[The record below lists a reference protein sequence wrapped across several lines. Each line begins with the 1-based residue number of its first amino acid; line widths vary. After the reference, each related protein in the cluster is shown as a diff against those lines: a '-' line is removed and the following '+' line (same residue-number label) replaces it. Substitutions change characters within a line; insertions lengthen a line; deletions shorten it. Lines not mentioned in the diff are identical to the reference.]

1 MLADRTET
9 DKIDDGQGDKLTVA
23 DLVRMFEESEGA
35 SVNAREQSERDRD
48 YLDNKQYTAEELK
61 EFEKRGQPPTIDNR
75 IKTKIDYLVG
85 VEKQQR
91 IQPKA
96 MPRTPKH
103 ENDADG
109 ASQGIKYVTD
119 EEDYNNKRSAVWR
132 NMLVEGSG
140 GFSVSVEPSKYSA
153 AQSPQQMMNT
163 TAMTPPQERD
173 IKIRK
178 IAWDRMFGDPHSSEL
193 DFSDAGYLGAVVWMD
208 EVDALHQYKDNPDAV
223 DIIADTMG
231 SVSASQ
237 TYDDK
242 PIYSVWA
249 DRKRKRVRIVQMWIK
264 RAGDW
269 FFAEYT
275 KGGILKSGKSPYVTD
290 KGESDCELIYQSA
303 YADRDNN
310 RYGMV
315 REMISLQDEI
325 NKRRSKSL
333 HLLNVA
339 QTIYEDGAVDDIEAF
354 RKQSVKPDGT
364 MKVAPGAL
372 SGKKIEF
379 NTRSDLAEGH
389 FKLLEEAKNAID
401 LKGPNATEMG
411 DKTGGSNSASGKAII
426 ASQQGGMIQVGDLMD
441 NLRHLDKRVFRAI
454 WYRIRQYWTAEKWI
468 RVTDDERNV
477 KWVGLNVDPQLVAML
492 KQMNPQAAERIA
504 GTVGNVAE
512 LDCDIIID
520 EAPDSLTPALEQFQ
534 ALVELKKYDAGN
546 EMPFRMLIQAA
557 PNLKNKDQILDDMD
571 KRAQQN
577 APVQQQ
583 HQQIETAGAVATVK
597 ETESKALLNQARAQ
611 ELCQPQQGQPGKFEL
626 PPELQIAKAVTDIK
640 GADATAE
647 HKRALAALE
656 PIRAAHDINMD
667 RANFAHEVVAGHAD
681 RQLQAKQ
688 AARKTEAA

>member
-1 MLADRTET
+1 MLAARADHTST
-9 DKIDDGQGDKLTVA
+9 DKIDDGQGDRLTVA

-35 SVNAREQSERDRD
+35 SFNAREQSERDRD

-119 EEDYNNKRSAVWR
+119 EEDYDNKRSAVWR

-140 GFSVSVEPSKYSA
+140 GFSVSVEPCKYSP
-153 AQSPQQMMNT
+153 AQNQQQMMAT
-163 TAMTPPQERD
+163 TAMTPPQEYD

-178 IAWDRMFGDPHSSEL
+178 ISWDRMFADPHSSEL

-208 EVDALHQYKDNPDAV
+208 EIDALDQYKDNPDAA

-231 SVSASQ
+231 SVTASQ

-242 PIYSVWA
+242 PVYSVWA
-249 DRKRKRVRIVQMWIK
+249 DRKRKRVRIVQMWIR

-303 YADRDNN
+303 YCDRDNN

-339 QTIYEDGAVDDIEAF
+339 QTIYEDGAVDNIEEF
-354 RKQSVKPDGT
+354 RRQSVKPDGT
-364 MKVAPGAL
+364 MKVNPGAL

-411 DKTGGSNSASGKAII
+411 DKTGTSNAASGKAII

-477 KWVGLNVDPQLVAML
+477 KWVGLNVDPQQVEML
-492 KQMNPQAAERIA
+492 KQQNPQAAERIA

-534 ALVELKKYDAGN
+534 SLVELKKFDTGN
-546 EMPFRMLIQAA
+546 EIPFSVLIQAA
-557 PNLKNKDQILDDMD
+557 PNLKNKDRILEDMQ
-571 KRAQQN
+571 KRAEQN
-577 APVQQQ
+577 APKAQQAEQVQM
-583 HQQIETAGAVATVK
+583 AGAVAQVK
-597 ETESKALLNQARAQ
+597 ETESKALLNQAKAQ
-611 ELCQPQQGQPGKFEL
+611 DLGQPDPSQPGEFQL
-626 PPELQIAKAVTDIK
+626 PPQLQVAQAAADIDDKAAS
-640 GADATAE
+640 AD
-647 HKRALAALE
+647 HKRAQAFHITREAQLAPARL
-656 PIRAAHDINMD
+656 
-667 RANFAHEVVAGHAD
+667 AHEVHSDHAD
-681 RQLQAKQ
+681 RQIKEKQ
-688 AARKTEAA
+688 ANRKTEPA

>member
-1 MLADRTET
+1 MLADRTEA

-48 YLDNKQYTAEELK
+48 YLDNKQYTAAELK

-119 EEDYNNKRSAVWR
+119 EEDYDNKRSAVWR

-140 GFSVSVEPSKYSA
+140 GFSVSVEPSKYSPR
-153 AQSPQQMMNT
+153 QSPQQMMNT
-163 TAMTPPQERD
+163 TAMTPPQEFD
-173 IKIRK
+173 IKVRK
-178 IAWDRMFGDPHSSEL
+178 VAWDRMFADPHSSEL

-208 EVDALHQYKDNPDAV
+208 EVDAIDQYKNNPDAA

-231 SVSASQ
+231 SVTASQ

-249 DRKRKRVRIVQMWIK
+249 DRKRKRVRIVQMWIR
-264 RAGDW
+264 RAGEW

-275 KGGILKSGKSPYVTD
+275 KGGILKSGMSPHKTD

-303 YADRDNN
+303 YVDRGNN

-339 QTIYEDGAVDDIEAF
+339 QTIYEDGAVDDIQAF
-354 RKQSVKPDGT
+354 RRESVKPDGT
-364 MKVAPGAL
+364 MKVNPGAL
-372 SGKKIEF
+372 KDKRIEF

-411 DKTGGSNSASGKAII
+411 DKTGGSNAASGKAII

-468 RVTDDERNV
+468 RITDDERNI
-477 KWVGLNVDPQLVAML
+477 KWVGLNVDPQQVAML
-492 KQMNPQAAERIA
+492 QQANPEAAKRIA

-520 EAPDSLTPALEQFQ
+520 EAPDGLTPQLEQFQ
-534 ALVELKKYDAGN
+534 SLVELKKYDANN
-546 EMPFRMLIQAA
+546 ELPFKMIVQAM
-557 PNLKNKDQILDDMD
+557 PNLRNKDALL
-571 KRAQQN
+571 AQMEQPN
-577 APVQQQ
+577 PAAQAE
-583 HQQIETAGAVATVK
+583 QQIKLQGEQAQVAETQASAGLKDAQRIKTLS
-597 ETESKALLNQARAQ
+597 ESG
-611 ELCQPQQGQPGKFEL
+611 QPQEGGQPDKFEL
-626 PPELQIAKAVTDIK
+626 PPQLQVAQAAAEIDDK
-640 GADATAE
+640 TASAQ
-647 HKRALAALE
+647 HKRAQSYHITREADLAPARL
-656 PIRAAHDINMD
+656 AHEIHAGQED
-667 RANFAHEVVAGHAD
+667 RAIKE
-681 RQLQAKQ
+681 KQ
-688 AARKTEAA
+688 ANRKPVAA